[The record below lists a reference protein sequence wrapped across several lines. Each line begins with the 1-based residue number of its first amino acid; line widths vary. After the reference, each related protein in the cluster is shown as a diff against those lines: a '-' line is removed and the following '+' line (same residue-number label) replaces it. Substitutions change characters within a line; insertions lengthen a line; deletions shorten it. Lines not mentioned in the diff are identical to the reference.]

1 MLRGVCLAMDA
12 QNHDLTGRRL
22 RLAFLLTLIILV
34 VEAVSGVAAHSL
46 ALLSDAG
53 HILTDAFALGLAWFA
68 VEQARRPSDSSRTYG
83 YHRAGILAALVN
95 GATLMLVVGAIAFEA
110 TRRLQHPQAV
120 RGGLVIAAALVALA
134 VNAFITLNLRHASRD
149 LNVRA
154 AMLHVIGDVAASVG
168 VAIAGGVI
176 LLTGWLPVDPLLS
189 LAIAALVAYGAWN
202 VVRTTI
208 HILLEGTPRGIDLEA
223 VRREIEEFRGVR
235 SVHDLHVWSLSS
247 NTSVLSCHVVVEDE
261 LLSDAEHRMR
271 GLEVQ
276 LCEKFGIG
284 HTTIQLESCHPC
296 ADEIDHRAGVH
307 NHPHPT
313 APAPGAHL

>member
-1 MLRGVCLAMDA
+1 MDA

-83 YHRAGILAALVN
+83 YHRAGILAALLN
-95 GATLMLVVGAIAFEA
+95 GATLILVVGAIAFEA

-120 RGGLVIAAALVALA
+120 RGGLVIAAAVVALA
-134 VNAFITLNLRHASRD
+134 VNAFITLNLRHASHD

-223 VRREIEEFRGVR
+223 VRREIEGFRGVH

-247 NTSVLSCHVVVEDE
+247 DTSVLSCHVVVEDE

-271 GLEVQ
+271 ELEVQ

-313 APAPGAHL
+313 APASGAHI

>member
-1 MLRGVCLAMDA
+1 MAWRSMLRGVRLAMDA

-95 GATLMLVVGAIAFEA
+95 GATLILVVGAIAFEA

-134 VNAFITLNLRHASRD
+134 VNGFITLNLRHASRD

-208 HILLEGTPRGIDLEA
+208 HILLEL
-223 VRREIEEFRGVR
+223 
-235 SVHDLHVWSLSS
+235 SLI
-247 NTSVLSCHVVVEDE
+247 H
-261 LLSDAEHRMR
+261 
-271 GLEVQ
+271 
-276 LCEKFGIG
+276 I
-284 HTTIQLESCHPC
+284 
-296 ADEIDHRAGVH
+296 
-307 NHPHPT
+307 
-313 APAPGAHL
+313 

>member
-1 MLRGVCLAMDA
+1 M
-12 QNHDLTGRRL
+12 
-22 RLAFLLTLIILV
+22 LTLIILV
-34 VEAVSGVAAHSL
+34 VEAASGVVAHSL

-53 HILTDAFALGLAWFA
+53 HILTDGFALGLAWFA

-95 GATLMLVVGAIAFEA
+95 GATLIVVVGAVAFEA
-110 TRRLQHPQAV
+110 VRRLQHPEAV
-120 RGGLVIAAALVALA
+120 HGGLVVVAALVALG
-134 VNAFITLNLRHASRD
+134 VNTFIALNLRHAGQD

-154 AMLHVIGDVAASVG
+154 ALLHVVGDVVASLS
-168 VAIAGGVI
+168 VAIAGAVI

-189 LAIAALVAYGAWN
+189 LAIAGLVAYGAWG

-208 HILLEGTPRGIDLEA
+208 QILLEGTPRGIDLEA
-223 VRREIEEFRGVR
+223 VRRGIEQFHGVH

-247 NTSVLSCHVVVEDE
+247 DASVLSCHVVVEDE

-271 GLEVQ
+271 ELEIQ

-307 NHPHPT
+307 NHPH
-313 APAPGAHL
+313 AVS

>member
-1 MLRGVCLAMDA
+1 M
-12 QNHDLTGRRL
+12 
-22 RLAFLLTLIILV
+22 TLIILV
-34 VEAVSGVAAHSL
+34 VEAVSGVVAHSL

-53 HILTDAFALGLAWFA
+53 HVLTDAFALGLAWFA

-95 GATLMLVVGAIAFEA
+95 GATLILVVGAIAFEA

-120 RGGLVIAAALVALA
+120 RGGLVIAAAVVALA
-134 VNAFITLNLRHASRD
+134 VNAFITLNLRHARHD

-176 LLTGWLPVDPLLS
+176 LLTGWLPVDPLVS

-223 VRREIEEFRGVR
+223 VRREIEGFRGVH

-247 NTSVLSCHVVVEDE
+247 DASVLSCHVVVEDE

-271 GLEVQ
+271 ELEVQ

-307 NHPHPT
+307 NHPHP
-313 APAPGAHL
+313 AAQAPGAHL